1 MIRMIRVSMERSAV
15 TRFLAGSACFMAVV
29 FLSACVPRQYVAI
42 PPEWRTSQPPV
53 PSTGAAPP
61 SPKQKASVPGPPLK
75 EAPIIKRKPLFKEM
89 DLPKASE
96 SPAPVVTPKNGE
108 SQVHPQAPPQVQPQV
123 SSQPEP
129 QVPPQAQPQP
139 QPKESARPAP
149 VQQPPQ
155 HLASMHLVDQA
166 KTSLAQGKPDAAI
179 PLLEQAIQVDVY
191 NGDAFLGLARAW
203 HAKGS
208 PKKSL
213 EFARKA
219 EILFQNEPGK
229 LKEVY
234 RLEAELYKEIGD
246 PKKAEVYR
254 QKAARL

>member
-1 MIRMIRVSMERSAV
+1 MIRVSMERSAAA
-15 TRFLAGSACFMAVV
+15 RFLAWSACFMAFVS
-29 FLSACVPRQYVAI
+29 LSACVPRQYVAI
-42 PPEWRTSQPPV
+42 PPEWRTAQPPV
-53 PSTGAAPP
+53 PSAGAAPP
-61 SPKQKASVPGPPLK
+61 SARQKASVPGPPQE
-75 EAPIIKRKPLFKEM
+75 EASIIKRKPLFKET
-89 DLPKASE
+89 DLPRASD

-108 SQVHPQAPPQVQPQV
+108 SQIPHQVPSQAQPQV
-123 SSQPEP
+123 SSQPQP
-129 QVPPQAQPQP
+129 QTQPQAQPRP
-139 QPKESARPAP
+139 QPKEPSLPPA

-166 KTSLAQGKPDAAI
+166 KTALAQGKPDAAI

-213 EFARKA
+213 EFAKKA

-246 PKKAEVYR
+246 PTKAEVYR
-254 QKAARL
+254 QKAAR